1 MPVEGQWART
11 RTPLSRRDKLLLLL
25 AGTIAVVAVA
35 VAAIVAGRHGS
46 DSGSGSG
53 CLTVNVSSTMGGARL
68 RQCGA
73 PAHEFCRT
81 QAPKDEAVARACRAQ
96 GFAADLP

>member
-46 DSGSGSG
+46 DSGSG